1 YLPPP
6 DLQPFPTRRSSDLEL
21 DALFKLAL
29 RGRVGVE
36 RGPVEVR
43 ADRELRE
50 IVCGSGADSNSD
62 PSWSSGRR
70 RWRWRVRALHDVPQA
85 WDSRHSHRAGR
96 VYAGAKARL
105 LQVI

>member
-62 PSWSSGRR
+62 PSWCSGRR
-70 RWRWRVRALHDVPQA
+70 RWRWRVRALHDVPQR
-85 WDSRHSHRAGR
+85 SEEHTSE
-96 VYAGAKARL
+96 
-105 LQVI
+105 LQSLAYLVCR